1 MDIAVGH
8 RPGRIIFGDQRI
20 AIVEEP
26 AGGAVAA
33 RYLVE
38 AAQRVIAQLRAR
50 AIAGPADQ
58 PVLAVIDIAVG
69 GIRGEVAIGIIGEAG
84 IAGAGVLVQT
94 VGDIG
99 ALDGDPA
106 IPGIAIVGP
115 VLPDDL
121 PCRIVDIGPRAV
133 IGFARKVDD
142 HPGQPPGRILHE
154 RVGGT

>member
-38 AAQRVIAQLRAR
+38 AAQRVIAQLSAR
-50 AIAGPADQ
+50 AVADAADQ

-69 GIRGEVAIGIIGEAG
+69 GVRDEVAIGIISEAG
-84 IAGAGVLVQT
+84 IAGAGVLVET

-106 IPGIAIVGP
+106 IPGLGIVDP
-115 VLPDDL
+115 VLRDDL
-121 PCRIVDIGPRAV
+121 PCRVITIGPRAV
-133 IGFARKVDD
+133 IGVARK
-142 HPGQPPGRILHE
+142 
-154 RVGGT
+154 